1 MNSEQMPRCSPQQSA
16 VYYRSFIGEVFVKF
30 RLKRRHLPFQIA
42 FLDLNQTS
50 IDRISTVQ
58 ISDPNL
64 QGRLGKECLQDCVQD
79 RYSLSQSFSDFSD
92 NLKADLVSKINA
104 AGAPTSTT
112 NIVILKFYLN
122 SLEFNKIHNFPQ
134 HGLQFVAEVSIVI
147 SCFSM
152 HFSTFPTHDF
162 EKKSIIQI
170 LTTQRYSH
178 MDFLCNRK
186 FRILLKSYLAFHD
199 E

>member
-1 MNSEQMPRCSPQQSA
+1 M
-16 VYYRSFIGEVFVKF
+16 
-30 RLKRRHLPFQIA
+30 LKNPFGKKSHLPFHIS
-42 FLDLNQTS
+42 FLDLNQSS

-64 QGRLGKECLQDCVQD
+64 QDRLGKECLQDCVQD

-134 HGLQFVAEVSIVI
+134 HGLQFVAEVSP
-147 SCFSM
+147 
-152 HFSTFPTHDF
+152 H
-162 EKKSIIQI
+162 
-170 LTTQRYSH
+170 H
-178 MDFLCNRK
+178 M
-186 FRILLKSYLAFHD
+186 
-199 E
+199 